1 MNLTQLYRIA
11 SDNKIKVDNFDT
23 KVVEAFSM
31 PNIIILNK
39 KKLRKR
45 IDRKMH
51 LAHELGHCLTWSF
64 YNISSK
70 YNTRS
75 RMEYRADRW
84 VIHNLIPFSEF
95 YEALQ
100 NGITERWQLA
110 EYFEVTEDYI
120 DKAITM
126 YEQKIYDMQ
135 KGMERSEKD

>member
-1 MNLTQLYRIA
+1 MTLNELYTIADNNNISVYYFPLSPMQSLSLPETIAIDVTQL
-11 SDNKIKVDNFDT
+11 DT
-23 KVVEAFSM
+23 ALEEKG
-31 PNIIILNK
+31 L
-39 KKLRKR
+39 
-45 IDRKMH
+45 

-110 EYFEVTEDYI
+110 EYFDVTEDYI

-126 YEQKIYDMQ
+126 YEQKIYDKQ
-135 KGMERSEKD
+135 KE